1 MESKCHCEVF
11 CLWAWK
17 GFSQGI
23 CCHVVGRTINEF
35 KRSIVNDKSDEVV
48 VYVNVFRASVVIVE
62 IESASLD
69 YSCDQDKK
77 ENGISGCL
85 CEVQRQTDG

>member
-1 MESKCHCEVF
+1 MSKAHSVPSIQMSETR
-11 CLWAWK
+11 K
-17 GFSQGI
+17 GSS
-23 CCHVVGRTINEF
+23 C
-35 KRSIVNDKSDEVV
+35 
-48 VYVNVFRASVVIVE
+48 ASALYTLPFGCALYLLANCILPWSGLFDIPDLLQAVVE